1 MSLKLNQAR
10 CVESRRPGRSSR
22 GWGWEVGGARPPE
35 AWAGAR
41 GGWGGGSRASAL
53 GSIAGLS
60 EEHSQLCL
68 VIIQVPRG
76 CRMDCGEERVAEGGV
91 SGGSVTI
98 TQGGLLLGAGH

>member
-41 GGWGGGSRASAL
+41 GGWGGGVGQVLWDPLQDCQRNTVNSAW
-53 GSIAGLS
+53 
-60 EEHSQLCL
+60 
-68 VIIQVPRG
+68 
-76 CRMDCGEERVAEGGV
+76 
-91 SGGSVTI
+91 
-98 TQGGLLLGAGH
+98 